1 MRYGVSVSFN
11 IFNGF
16 SDFVSVQK
24 AKIAEKSAKENFE
37 AYKRSLA
44 SEIEQYYADY
54 KSYLDIIEINKQNL
68 EAAKEG
74 MRLAE
79 ERYQIGA
86 GTALEVR
93 EAQVN
98 LTRAEQVLIAAQY
111 SARIVL
117 AQLDNGLGLT
127 YKKYAE

>member
-1 MRYGVSVSFN
+1 
-11 IFNGF
+11 
-16 SDFVSVQK
+16 VQK
-24 AKIAEKSAKENFE
+24 AKIAEKTAKENFE
-37 AYKRSLA
+37 EYKRNLA
-44 SEIEQYYADY
+44 SEIEQYYANY

-68 EAAKEG
+68 EAANEEV
-74 MRLAE
+74 RLAE

-98 LTRAEQVLIAAQY
+98 LTRAEEILIAAQFN
-111 SARIVL
+111 ARIVL

-127 YKKYAE
+127 YKKYEE